1 MLSRPVE
8 KTFEHPESVL
18 PGAQFAD
25 SYALTVSGQALD
37 AASAAHRAF
46 GRVPRWISALMALR
60 NIIVRPFRLVT
71 AAPKRAKSAA
81 IGFFPVISQAPE
93 RMVLGLNDRHLDF
106 RLVIDVTQLG
116 EDRQEVTASTFVH
129 THNLFGRIY
138 LAVVKPF
145 HRIIVPAML
154 RQVATA

>member
-8 KTFEHPESVL
+8 KPVEHPEHVL

-37 AASAAHRAF
+37 AAGAAQRAF
-46 GRVPRWISALMALR
+46 GRVPRWISALMVLR
-60 NIIVRPFRLVT
+60 NAIVRPFRLVT
-71 AAPKRAKSAA
+71 APKRSKRSI

-93 RMVLGLNDRHLDF
+93 RIVLGLDDRHLDF
-106 RLVIDVTQLG
+106 RLVIDVAQLG
-116 EDRQEVTASTFVH
+116 EDRQVVTASTVVQ
-129 THNLFGRIY
+129 THNLFGRAY

-154 RQVATA
+154 RQVAST